1 MTIYKRN
8 KIVYIPDWMES
19 KVYINTMVTSNMH
32 QDTVLKKGENRVVYM
47 QQVFVKFDDVD
58 QVRNF
63 VNAVSSVE
71 ANFELGSGRRVVDPK
86 SILGVFALDLAR
98 PQRLVCDSDDSA
110 LLEKIS
116 PYLLQGTAC

>member
-1 MTIYKRN
+1 MDEINVVLYTQEQKRAAIDQIQN
-8 KIVYIPDWMES
+8 ASENIPR
-19 KVYINTMVTSNMH
+19 
-32 QDTVLKKGENRVVYM
+32 KGERVVYM

-71 ANFELGSGRRVVDPK
+71 ANFELGSGRRIVDPK

-98 PQRLVCDSDDSA
+98 PQRLTCDSDDSA
-110 LLEKIS
+110 MLDKIS
-116 PYLLQGTAC
+116 PYLLHGAAC

>member
-1 MTIYKRN
+1 M
-8 KIVYIPDWMES
+8 
-19 KVYINTMVTSNMH
+19 
-32 QDTVLKKGENRVVYM
+32 
-47 QQVFVKFDDVD
+47 KFDDVD

-71 ANFELGSGRRVVDPK
+71 ANFELGSGRRIVDPK

-110 LLEKIS
+110 MLEKIS
-116 PYLLQGTAC
+116 PYLLHGTACFDGFLEPGSRADQMHYHFHSHMRRYSPGVSPTPK

>member
-1 MTIYKRN
+1 MKNGDLQR
-8 KIVYIPDWMES
+8 KKDDVYCLMDEIDDHCFRS
-19 KVYINTMVTSNMH
+19 KNASGISRRKV
-32 QDTVLKKGENRVVYM
+32 KRVVCM

-63 VNAVSSVE
+63 VNAVNSVD

-98 PQRLVCDSDDSA
+98 PQRLICDSDDSSM
-110 LLEKIS
+110 LDKIS
-116 PYLLQGTAC
+116 PYLLRERVC

>member
-19 KVYINTMVTSNMH
+19 KGYINTMVTSNMH

-110 LLEKIS
+110 LLDKIS

>member
-1 MTIYKRN
+1 M
-8 KIVYIPDWMES
+8 IPQWMKLNFIS
-19 KVYINTMVTSNMH
+19 VLSLNNIGRRFRRKV
-32 QDTVLKKGENRVVYM
+32 KRVVSM

-63 VNAVSSVE
+63 VNAVSTVE

-110 LLEKIS
+110 MLDKIS

>member
-1 MTIYKRN
+1 MTIYKIID
-8 KIVYIPDWMES
+8 IVYIPDWMKS
-19 KVYINTMVTSNMH
+19 DVYIGTMIASKMY
-32 QDTVLKKGENRVVYM
+32 QDMVLKKGENRVVYM

-63 VNAVSSVE
+63 VNAVSTVE

-110 LLEKIS
+110 MLDKIS

>member
-1 MTIYKRN
+1 M
-8 KIVYIPDWMES
+8 
-19 KVYINTMVTSNMH
+19 
-32 QDTVLKKGENRVVYM
+32 
-47 QQVFVKFDDVD
+47 KFDDVD

-71 ANFELGSGRRVVDPK
+71 ANFELGSGRRIVDPK

-110 LLEKIS
+110 ILEEIEPFLIRERVS
-116 PYLLQGTAC
+116 